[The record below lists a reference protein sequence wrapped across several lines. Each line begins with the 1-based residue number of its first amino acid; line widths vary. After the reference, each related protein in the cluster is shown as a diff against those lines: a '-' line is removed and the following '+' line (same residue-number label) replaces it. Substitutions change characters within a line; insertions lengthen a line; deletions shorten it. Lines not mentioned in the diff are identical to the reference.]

1 VTPDDLMRYGM
12 IPELV
17 GRLPVTVSVDPLDLD
32 ALRAILTRPRN
43 ALVRQYQRLFEMDDV
58 HLEFDPAALEAAAS
72 LALQRETGARGLRA
86 IIESA
91 LLRVMYEI
99 PSHREVRR
107 VTVDE
112 AVMREGT
119 LPQMLDA
126 EGNPIPLEPPSSL
139 SDAA

>member
-1 VTPDDLMRYGM
+1 MRFGM

-17 GRLPVTVSVDPLDLD
+17 GRLPVTVSVDPLDMD

-58 HLEFDPAALEAAAS
+58 HLEFTPSALDAAAE
-72 LALQRETGARGLRA
+72 LALKRDTGARGLRA
-86 IIESA
+86 IIEVA

-99 PSHREVRR
+99 PSRREVRR
-107 VTVDE
+107 VVVDD
-112 AVMREGT
+112 AVIRDGT
-119 LPQMLDA
+119 LPVLLDA
-126 EGNPIPLEPPSSL
+126 EGSPVSLERPPAF